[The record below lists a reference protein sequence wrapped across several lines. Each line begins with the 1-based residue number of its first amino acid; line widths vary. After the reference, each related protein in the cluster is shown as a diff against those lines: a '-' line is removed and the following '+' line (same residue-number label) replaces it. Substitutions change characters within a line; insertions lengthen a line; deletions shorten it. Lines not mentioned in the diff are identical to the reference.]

1 MSKYLQQKDE
11 IVHWVVAGVKIVC
24 WAQTVVRVKVHFLV
38 DTGVTEQVEQ
48 DLLRYTCWA
57 EVFHFYRGQRSNRTS
72 ELIVW
77 TIMKCIYT
85 SLRHL
90 TISVFLLPLPFC
102 GLQFFL
108 FYQIKQYISSSTPQ
122 SQARTNHLILK
133 SCLTIYGFRW

>member
-11 IVHWVVAGVKIVC
+11 IVHWVVAGVKIMC

-77 TIMKCIYT
+77 TIMKCIHT

-90 TISVFLLPLPFC
+90 TISFFLLPLPFC
-102 GLQFFL
+102 SFFL

-133 SCLTIYGFRW
+133 SCLTFYGFRW